1 MMKNVMKDVGPKT
14 GFGREEIDLV
24 RAINRVG
31 RLEAIRILEERK
43 VRRLKKEGERRM
55 NMDKGVQN
63 DSPFEQMIDAD
74 EFFGEK
80 M

>member
-1 MMKNVMKDVGPKT
+1 MMKNVMKDVGSKT